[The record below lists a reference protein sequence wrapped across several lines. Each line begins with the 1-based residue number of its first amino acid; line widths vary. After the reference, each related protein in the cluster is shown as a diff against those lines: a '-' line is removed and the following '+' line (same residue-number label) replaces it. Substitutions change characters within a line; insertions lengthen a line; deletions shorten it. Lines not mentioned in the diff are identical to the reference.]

1 MREGERRRF
10 EPVRVCNNC
19 PWPWKRGD
27 GILRALRARQE
38 KREAAR
44 ERCRH
49 QEKTRLALRLDEVL
63 PLQPA
68 WEWARAYLRSASP
81 PSLALSNGWP
91 SVVSRSHAHLAPRA
105 ASSSPLF
112 WLAIR
117 CTRLFGIAIQSPSAG
132 ANAFSQKF
140 QCISWLVSAV
150 VRRLQSAGW
159 GHEENTP
166 ADWCLDLRRYV
177 GSFCCALRLQSP
189 HFGFAPT
196 NAQNRTPRFSYNEM
210 VHWVLSQRISG
221 FLRSPSFECAE
232 SVMEKCV
239 SIRLHGHFSSALLR
253 SQESIKI
260 WLARLWSVYW
270 ISGPSS
276 AALGNFTSAASAKIM
291 QHENVFV
298 FGTVF

>member
-10 EPVRVCNNC
+10 EPVRVIIIALDHE
-19 PWPWKRGD
+19 RGETESCERCA
-27 GILRALRARQE
+27 LARRSCERALPAPRKDAPGFEARWG
-38 KREAAR
+38 AAAAA
-44 ERCRH
+44 C
-49 QEKTRLALRLDEVL
+49 L
-63 PLQPA
+63 

-132 ANAFSQKF
+132 ANAFSQEF

-221 FLRSPSFECAE
+221 FSWSPSFECAE